1 MNISTTNQMTK
12 NMTNIAVKITIPNGG
27 IIPIKYIAYHIENK
41 LRPLNRLG
49 VGFQKIS
56 QLSRISIKN
65 LK

>member
-1 MNISTTNQMTK
+1 MTK

-27 IIPIKYIAYHIENK
+27 IIPIKYIVYHIENK
-41 LRPLNRLG
+41 LRPLNRLRL
-49 VGFQKIS
+49 GFQKIS